1 MTTTTTKKTRA
12 EETANPVDVAI
23 GNRVRAS
30 REAILMSQQGLASKV
45 LVTFQQIQKYERGIN
60 RISSARL
67 IQIASALGVTG
78 SFLLGEADTSGN
90 AELARLQ
97 SIASGL
103 SPIMLT
109 ALADLAYAMR
119 GVDAAKAAG

>member
-1 MTTTTTKKTRA
+1 MTTIKKTRA

-30 REAILMSQQGLASKV
+30 REAIRMSQQGLAGGV

-60 RISSARL
+60 RISAARL

-103 SPIMLT
+103 SPVMLT